1 MFDRRLLQNFD
12 WLIVLVLLLIGT
24 ISILNL
30 YSATFPIRGAGGSQ
44 IFVKQIYWYL
54 IGFGAFVLMTTFSY
68 CALERFAYPIYL
80 MAVGLLF
87 LVLVGGRVSSG
98 SQRWISLFG
107 FNLQPSELAKIGVV
121 LCLAKFFSE
130 SEYREYRL
138 RDLWQPFGLICVPAF
153 LIVKEPDLGTA
164 LLLLAVSA
172 SMFLFVRIQ
181 WKSLAILM
189 GSALLIA
196 PFIWFS
202 LKAYQQRRILT
213 FVMPDL
219 DPLGAGY
226 HINQSKIAIG
236 SGLALGKGFMKGTQ
250 TRLHFLPEQHTDF
263 AFSVWAEEWGFLGS
277 ALLLVL
283 YLILVIW
290 ALNISRNSKDKFGA
304 MLAVGLTAILLWQ
317 VVINVGMVTGLLP
330 VVGIP
335 LVLFSYGGS
344 SLVTTMSVIGLL
356 MNIRMRRFMFQ

>member
-1 MFDRRLLQNFD
+1 
-12 WLIVLVLLLIGT
+12 
-24 ISILNL
+24 
-30 YSATFPIRGAGGSQ
+30 
-44 IFVKQIYWYL
+44 
-54 IGFGAFVLMTTFSY
+54 
-68 CALERFAYPIYL
+68 
-80 MAVGLLF
+80 
-87 LVLVGGRVSSG
+87 
-98 SQRWISLFG
+98 
-107 FNLQPSELAKIGVV
+107 
-121 LCLAKFFSE
+121 
-130 SEYREYRL
+130 
-138 RDLWQPFGLICVPAF
+138 
-153 LIVKEPDLGTA
+153 
-164 LLLLAVSA
+164 
-172 SMFLFVRIQ
+172 
-181 WKSLAILM
+181 
-189 GSALLIA
+189 
-196 PFIWFS
+196 
-202 LKAYQQRRILT
+202 
-213 FVMPDL
+213 
-219 DPLGAGY
+219 LGAGY

-290 ALNISRNSKDKFGA
+290 GLNISRNSKDKFGA